1 MRLKHTVQ
9 VQAWLDTVFK
19 RALFNDSSAT
29 AATQTDAWTKQ
40 ANSVLSVEPGG
51 LEPLS
56 FGDVTLVRGL
66 YLEVDGNARVR
77 LNGAADAIQLAKASD
92 ATKAKLFVEAEL
104 TQITVENP
112 SGDTTITGV
121 YVIWGDPSA

>member
-9 VQAWLDTVFK
+9 VQAALDTSMR
-19 RALFNDSSAT
+19 RALFKDDLTSAT
-29 AATQTDAWTKQ
+29 VQTDAWTKQ

-51 LEPLS
+51 LESLS

-77 LNGAADAIQLAKASD
+77 LNGASDPIQLTKASD
-92 ATKAKLFVEAEL
+92 VSKAKLFVEAEL

-112 SGDTTITGV
+112 SGDTVITGV
-121 YVIWGDPSA
+121 WVIWGDPSA